1 MRALATLFATLVCV
15 LALPSVAQAEVTW
28 LCLPGSSANPCE
40 ESLQTTVQEPDGSSR
55 VETPQAN
62 PRARVDCFYVYP
74 TVSSQPG
81 PNATK
86 AKDPEVLAIA
96 RYQAQRFSQQC
107 RVFAP
112 VYRQLTVPSLF
123 AGAASTAVRE
133 RAFGDVREAWQEYL
147 RVHNNGRPVVL
158 IGHSQGTFMLR
169 ALMRTDIDNNPSVR
183 SRLLSALLL
192 GGNVLTAKGKV
203 TGGDFA
209 NVPACTRLNQYGCV
223 VAWSAYNETPP
234 SNSRFGRS
242 PDEPTFGL
250 PGGPQ
255 YSVLCT
261 DPEKLTGGEGSQLT
275 TYVRTDRFPGLIGAG
290 VLFMYGGQQPTAPT
304 PWLRPRDRYT
314 GHCAVENGASILR
327 VDGVGN
333 ARKLRPSPDATWGI
347 HLADVNI
354 GFGEL
359 QDIVSRQTDAYF
371 KLAVGFG
378 RVNRAL
384 RVRPRP
390 LRGPLPGAR
399 HRAPHLRRARL
410 RAPRRTQ
417 AARGRGQ
424 GEPERAQRTGAAA
437 TQRPRA
443 PSASRARLEVAPGAA
458 RGPGTRRLRPLRR
471 RQPPLRHQVP
481 LGSATDRARRGISG
495 VLYPQSA
502 LAGLNSHPRGEA
514 FGVSTPP

>member
-1 MRALATLFATLVCV
+1 M
-15 LALPSVAQAEVTW
+15 AQAEVTW

-40 ESLQTTVQEPDGSSR
+40 ESLQTTVQESDGSSR

-123 AGAASTAVRE
+123 TAGASQAARE
-133 RAFGDVREAWQEYL
+133 KAFGDVREAWLEYL

-183 SRLLSALLL
+183 SRLVSALLL

-203 TGGDFA
+203 TGGDFT
-209 NVPACTRLNQYGCV
+209 NVPACTRVNQYGCV
-223 VAWSAYNETPP
+223 VAWSAFNETPP

-242 PDEPTFGL
+242 PDKPTFGL

-261 DPEKLTGGEGSQLT
+261 DPEKLTGREGSQLT
-275 TYVRTDRFPGLIGAG
+275 TYGRTDRFPGLIGAG
-290 VLFMYGGQQPTAPT
+290 VLLMYGGQQPTAPT

-371 KLAVGFG
+371 SLKVGFG

-384 RVRPRP
+384 RVGRARFAVRCRA
-390 LRGPLPGAR
+390 RGLERRSCAVRAYVRRGAR
-399 HRAPHLRRARL
+399 KLRVGAGKASMTGRSARVRLRLNGRGRRVLRARGSKSL
-410 RAPRRTQ
+410 RVLLE
-417 AARGRGQ
+417 ARVRDGSGRF
-424 GEPERAQRTGAAA
+424 GAA
-437 TQRPRA
+437 
-443 PSASRARLEVAPGAA
+443 G
-458 RGPGTRRLRPLRR
+458 RRFAIRSP
-471 RQPPLRHQVP
+471 
-481 LGSATDRARRGISG
+481 
-495 VLYPQSA
+495 
-502 LAGLNSHPRGEA
+502 
-514 FGVSTPP
+514 